1 MEEKKK
7 NNVRKRTLLQ
17 RIVNVFLYAGIVL
30 LILFMIFFA
39 VSQTAFFRDKLKN
52 YVVEKVNDSINGKVS
67 IGKLDGTI
75 FTTVILD
82 NTVVALGQDTLLNA
96 KRIEVKTSPLAIFLK
111 MIHVRNVSI
120 TDADIRFIKD
130 SAGELNLSKLVK
142 PAPKDTTSSTFPF
155 KIVVSNLSL
164 NNVNFATSEL

>member
-1 MEEKKK
+1 MAEDKK
-7 NNVRKRTLLQ
+7 NKRKKRTLLQ

-52 YVVEKVNDSINGKVS
+52 YVVEKVNNSINGKIS

-82 NTVVALGQDTLLNA
+82 STIVSVDQDTLLRA
-96 KRIEVKTSPLAIFLK
+96 QRIEVKTSPLAIFLK
-111 MIHVRNVSI
+111 MIHVREVSI
-120 TDADIRFIKD
+120 TNA
-130 SAGELNLSKLVK
+130 LY
-142 PAPKDTTSSTFPF
+142 
-155 KIVVSNLSL
+155 
-164 NNVNFATSEL
+164 